1 MDTRFLGLDNILE
14 ALGINSS
21 KAFQLVYNE
30 ALAGRETTG
39 LNITGCEWAPAQLD
53 FSYEWLEASGRIKAM
68 ATYVDADSEPV
79 ARGKNVQLAKVSG
92 TIPRQ
97 KRKILRG
104 EDDYRKELIALNNA
118 DAMARLR
125 GESPYSSVRQYLA
138 QNLFDTLAEIPDS
151 HNASL
156 SYARGQMFGKRELS
170 LTADNNPSGLTMTF
184 KSEVPDANVDTTNF
198 YNVDGSGNVT
208 YVETVDP
215 IQVWKKKIWD
225 LKSDLYNGYTN
236 IAMEMTYK
244 TFYILMEHP
253 KVLQRLGYNG
263 NIELQILAGDTAG
276 AAAAQKVGYDR
287 FLSSGDEALKNW
299 FKLAVGIDELI
310 IDTTIVGVDKLNATT
325 KRFDTEKINAFPD
338 GTVLI
343 RPTGNVAQIFNVTP
357 LRPDSSAISATIFG
371 GRGIIEYFYDPRH
384 RTQTW
389 ISELTVLPVPT
400 RPKDMYYYECG
411 KHAPITKL
419 SVANGNGVA
428 VATTST
434 KKTETT
440 AK

>member
-21 KAFQLVYNE
+21 KSFQLVYDE
-30 ALAGRETTG
+30 ALQGRETMG
-39 LNITGCEWAPAQLD
+39 LNITGCEWAPSQLD
-53 FSYEWLEASGRIKAM
+53 FSYEWLEASGRISAM
-68 ATYVDADSEPV
+68 ATYVDIDSEPL
-79 ARGKNVQLAKVSG
+79 ARGKNVQMAKVSG

-125 GESPYSSVRQYLA
+125 GESPYNSVRQYLA

-151 HNASL
+151 HSASL

-170 LTADNNPSGLTMTF
+170 LTTDNNPSGITEVTF
-184 KSEVPDANVDTTNF
+184 KSEVPSQNVDATKY
-198 YNVDGSGNVT
+198 YNVDASGNVT
-208 YVETVDP
+208 YVDSVDP
-215 IQVWKKKIWD
+215 IQIWKKKIRD
-225 LKSDLYNGYTN
+225 LKIDRYHGYTN
-236 IAMEMTYK
+236 VAVEMTAN
-244 TFYILMEHP
+244 TFFTIMEHP
-253 KVLQRLGYNG
+253 KVLQRLGYGDN
-263 NIELQILAGDTAG
+263 NELKILAPDATAV
-276 AAAAQKVGYDR
+276 AAA
-287 FLSSGDEALKNW
+287 
-299 FKLAVGIDELI
+299 LAVGRDKLLSNSDEYAKAWFKAAIGADELI

-325 KRFDTEKINAFPD
+325 KRFDTEKLSAFPD

-400 RPKDMYYYECG
+400 RPKDMYYYDCG
-411 KHAPITKL
+411 EYAPVAKL
-419 SVANGNGVA
+419 SLEGGVA
-428 VATTST
+428 VGTTKRTS
-434 KKTETT
+434 KS
-440 AK
+440 AD